1 MQARRLRTILV
12 AFGAVVLAS
21 WGGAGAHGSTRAAD
35 STRATGC
42 GQANQGW
49 LFNSYNN
56 CGTLN
61 GAKPA
66 VVALTKP
73 AMITQIADYHFNNGV
88 AVKPGTIG
96 LQAPNGYVFGP
107 FRATQQTGTWDWI
120 ANANITVP
128 PGSYTVVDSSPST
141 WSQNSFSGG
150 KGFVRVFGS
159 YVASAPPVPKPTG
172 TTTTGTTSSHPTCT
186 PNPPSTFLIYPN
198 HVAKGGSTSFLLA
211 CGHAAATSFQGSF
224 APVKV
229 LLYDEASF
237 RNLKY
242 VNGSLQPISP
252 SFPVRAPTVLAFR
265 VVGPED
271 IDITLPASIQNGTYV
286 PVIVDSKGEVASQN
300 LLVVP

>member
-1 MQARRLRTILV
+1 MQACRLRTTFV
-12 AFGAVVLAS
+12 AFAVVLLAS
-21 WGGAGAHGSTRAAD
+21 WGGAGAHGSTRVAG
-35 STRATGC
+35 STRAAGC

-49 LFNSYNN
+49 LFNTYNN
-56 CGTLN
+56 CGALN
-61 GAKPA
+61 GAKA
-66 VVALTKP
+66 TVVALTKP
-73 AMITQIADYHFNNGV
+73 ATISQIADYHFDNGV

-107 FRATQQTGTWDWI
+107 FKATQAAGTWDWI

-128 PGSYTVVDSSPST
+128 PGSYTVLDSSPST

-159 YVASAPPVPKPTG
+159 YVASAPPVPKPAG
-172 TTTTGTTSSHPTCT
+172 TTTTSTTPTRPTCSST
-186 PNPPSTFLIYPN
+186 PPSTFLISPN
-198 HVAKGGSTSFLLA
+198 RVAKGGGTSFLLA

-252 SFPVRAPTVLAFR
+252 SFPVRAPLVLSFK